1 MSPDMGAEVDK
12 LKQLWTRYFSSINA
26 AIRAAMGLGIVLMF
40 ILLYAVENFPALR
53 ATVGFLGRLENQT
66 YDVRLRATMSER
78 MDPRVVIIDV
88 DEKSLAAE
96 GRWPL
101 SRDRWVTMLTQLFDN
116 YKVKVVGFDVL
127 FTEPDTSSGLD
138 KLENLARSEFKGNAE
153 FQEKLAQLRPTLDYD
168 AQFAETLKKYPVV
181 LAFAGNNQRVGL
193 ETLQLGVLPKPTI
206 NIEPKA
212 KPFASMEIDGY
223 SGNLKNLQDAA
234 AATGHILPYVDFDG
248 VLRRIP
254 AFVKFKD
261 GYYEALSIATYRTYL
276 DNEPMVIKTRPDDVD
291 GIPRIS
297 RVVIG
302 KTSMELDDD
311 ATMLIPYRGR
321 SPMYRYIS
329 ATDVIRGKLTPGEL
343 QGKIALVGTSAQGLF
358 DLRNTPV
365 GEVYPGVE
373 THANMIS
380 AYLDNSLKVK
390 PPLEL
395 GIKGLIILF
404 LGFPLAIALVKLNPL
419 YSTITVVA
427 TAAVYTAFNVY
438 WWNVGYVLPLAI
450 PLLMILS
457 LFVLNMAYG
466 FFVEARSK
474 RAITG
479 IFGTYVPKELV
490 AQMAENPDAY
500 TTKGES
506 RDMTVLFSD
515 VRNFTTIS
523 EGLSPTELTAM
534 MNNYLTEMTDSIQQ
548 KRGTIDKYIGDAIMA
563 FWGAPLPD
571 DKHPENALMS
581 ALYMQ
586 KRIREIG
593 PDYVKRGWPK
603 LEIGVGLNCGVMN
616 VGDMGSSFRRAYT
629 VMGDAVN
636 LASRLEALTKEY
648 GVGILVSE
656 NIVKAVDGVI
666 YREIDRV
673 RVKGKHEPVTIFEPV
688 GTKDEVVNQMVD
700 DIDRFH
706 RALDKYRAQS
716 WDEAE
721 AALRALT
728 HADPKRKV
736 YQLYLSRIAE
746 LRANPPG
753 ANWDGVFTFTH
764 K

>member
-1 MSPDMGAEVDK
+1 VEK
-12 LKQLWTRYFSSINA
+12 LKAIWTRYFSSINA
-26 AIRAAMGLGIVLMF
+26 AIRAGLGLLIVLLF
-40 ILLYAVENFPALR
+40 VLFYAVGYFPSMRGTIA
-53 ATVGFLGRLENQT
+53 FLDRLENQT
-66 YDVRLRATMSER
+66 YDLRLRATMPEKI
-78 MDPRVVIIDV
+78 DPRIVIIDV
-88 DEKSLAAE
+88 DEKTLAAE

-101 SRDRWVTMLTQLFDN
+101 SRDRWVKMLANLFDV
-116 YKVKVVGFDVL
+116 YKIKVVGFDVL
-127 FTEPDTSSGLD
+127 FTEPDNSSGLD
-138 KLENLARSEFKGNAE
+138 KLDALSKGEFKDNAA
-153 FQEKLAQLRPTLDYD
+153 FQEKLAALRPTLDYD
-168 AQFAETLKKYPVV
+168 AQFVEALRKYPVV
-181 LAFAGNNQRVGL
+181 LAFAGSNERVGL
-193 ETLQLGVLPKPTI
+193 ETLQLGVLPKPVLTA
-206 NIEPKA
+206 EGKG
-212 KPFASMEIDGY
+212 KSFVSMEIDGY
-223 SGNLKNLQDAA
+223 SGNLKELQDVA
-234 AATGHILPYVDFDG
+234 AATGHILPRVDFDG

-254 AFVKFKD
+254 AFINFKD
-261 GYYEALSIATYRTYL
+261 GYYEALSIATFRTFM
-276 DNEPMVIKTRPDDVD
+276 DNEPMVIKPRMDDVD
-291 GIPRIS
+291 GRPRIG
-297 RVVIG
+297 RILIG
-302 KTSMELDDD
+302 KTEIVLDDD
-311 ATMLIPYRGR
+311 ATMLIPYRGK

-329 ATDVIRGKLTPGEL
+329 ATDVIRGKLTPDEL
-343 QGKIALVGTSAQGLF
+343 KGKIALVGTSAQGLF

-373 THANMIS
+373 THANMLS
-380 AYLDNSLKVK
+380 AYLDNNLKQK

-395 GIKGLIILF
+395 GIKGVIILI
-404 LGFPLAIALVKLNPL
+404 LGIPLAILLVKLNPL
-419 YSTITVVA
+419 YSTTLVIVTG
-427 TAAVYTAFNVY
+427 AAYAGFNFY
-438 WWNVGYVLPLAI
+438 WWSAGYVLPLAI

-490 AQMAENPDAY
+490 AQMAENPEAY
-500 TTKGES
+500 STKGES

-534 MNNYLTEMTDSIQQ
+534 MNDYLTQMTESIQTT
-548 KRGTIDKYIGDAIMA
+548 RGTIDKYIGDAIMA
-563 FWGAPLPD
+563 FWGAPLADP
-571 DKHPENALMS
+571 KHPENALT
-581 ALYMQ
+581 AAIQMQ
-586 KRIREIG
+586 KRLKEMG
-593 PDYVKRGWPK
+593 PIYVKRGWPK
-603 LEIGVGLNCGVMN
+603 LEIGVGLNCGSMN

-629 VMGDAVN
+629 VMGDHVN

-656 NIVKAVDGVI
+656 NIVKAVDIAI

-673 RVKGKHEPVTIFEPV
+673 RVKGKLEPVTIFEPA
-688 GTKDEVVNQMVD
+688 GLKTEVVNQEID

-706 RALDKYRAQS
+706 RALDKYRAQA

-721 AALRALT
+721 AALRALS

-736 YQLYLSRIAE
+736 YQLYLSRIRE